1 MIRAGD
7 AEYLV
12 AGAGYTGER
21 LLAALPAGRA
31 LGLSR
36 RPPAGRHDLVAAD
49 LDDEAP
55 ALPEAATVIYTVPPP
70 AEGEDDPRLARFLAA
85 LPGPPR
91 RFVYFSTTGVYGD
104 TGGER
109 VDEDSPPQPG
119 TARARRRLAAETRL
133 ADWCAGRDVRLAV
146 LRVPGIYG
154 PGRLGLERLRA
165 GKTVLRDAE
174 AGPGNRIQVE
184 DLVRVALAAAQPEA
198 PGGRFN
204 VGDGDYRSSTWFA
217 GEVARQ
223 AGLPAPRQITLA
235 EARATWSPMRLSFAL
250 ESRRVDVTRMREV
263 LGVEPVYA
271 DAADG
276 IRASLADTNG

>member
-1 MIRAGD
+1 LSD
-7 AEYLV
+7 AEFLV
-12 AGAGYTGER
+12 AGAGYTGAR
-21 LLAALPAGRA
+21 LLAALPVGHA

-36 RPPAGRHDLVAAD
+36 RPPAGRQDLVAAD
-49 LDDEAP
+49 LDDEG
-55 ALPEAATVIYTVPPP
+55 LSVPEAATVVYTVPPP

-109 VDEDSPPQPG
+109 VDEDSPTRPV
-119 TARARRRLAAETRL
+119 TARARRRLAAEMRL
-133 ADWCAGRDVRLAV
+133 SAWCAGRDVRLTV

-154 PGRLGLERLRA
+154 PGRLGLERLRT
-165 GKTVLRDAE
+165 GKTVLREAE
-174 AGPGNRIQVE
+174 AGPGNRIHVD
-184 DLVRVALAAAQPEA
+184 DLVRVALAGATGDA
-198 PGGRFN
+198 PGGLYN
-204 VGDGDYRSSTWFA
+204 VGDGDYRSSAWFA

-223 AGLPAPRQITLA
+223 AGLPAPREIALA

-263 LGVEPVYA
+263 LGVEPRYA
-271 DAADG
+271 DAAAG
-276 IRASLADTNG
+276 IRASLAEQGG

>member
-1 MIRAGD
+1 VSD

-12 AGAGYTGER
+12 AGAGYTGAR
-21 LLAALPAGRA
+21 LLAALPEGRA

-36 RPPAGRHDLVAAD
+36 RPPAGRRDLFAAD
-49 LDDEAP
+49 LDDEGLSLP
-55 ALPEAATVIYTVPPP
+55 ATATVVYTVPPP
-70 AEGEDDPRLARFLAA
+70 TEGEDDPRLARFLAA
-85 LPGPPR
+85 LPRPPR

-109 VDEDSPPQPG
+109 VDEDSPPRPA

-133 ADWCAGRDVRLAV
+133 GEWCAGRDVRLAV

-154 PGRLGLERLRA
+154 PVRLGLERLRA
-165 GKTVLRDAE
+165 GRTVLRESE
-174 AGPGNRIQVE
+174 AGPGNRVHVE
-184 DLVRVALAAAQPEA
+184 DLVRVALAATQTEA
-198 PGGRFN
+198 PAGIFN
-204 VGDGDYRSSTWFA
+204 AGDGDYRSSTWFA

-223 AGLPAPRQITLA
+223 AGLPAPREITLA

-271 DAADG
+271 DAAGG
-276 IRASLADTNG
+276 IRASLADSNG